1 MRAAGFRYERGDEV
15 ERILDNL
22 RRIIHVLYGHSRR
35 VERLARLT
43 SPQAWMITALS
54 RKESSG
60 ISDLARAM
68 HLSPSAVVRIVTR
81 LEDRGLVTCVRP
93 SNDQRI
99 VKVTLTHVGRKLA
112 GRIPAIPQ
120 ELLLKG
126 LSEIP
131 PNRLRAISENLDS
144 LTRILGAEEATP
156 RLFFAPVTNLPTGG
170 DFDEYRIAL
179 PLPEAEAPAGKGG
192 TAAEED
198 PRKRRRDMIRKTYIR
213 KVEDHLARLEADID
227 RLRDRMAAP
236 AGGSKDRIDREF
248 TDLRSKAQAV
258 RKAIRSVEAAGATN
272 WGRLKNAVDD
282 GLKELGQAID
292 QALEKVRN
300 TGSGGR

>member
-1 MRAAGFRYERGDEV
+1 
-15 ERILDNL
+15 
-22 RRIIHVLYGHSRR
+22 
-35 VERLARLT
+35 
-43 SPQAWMITALS
+43 
-54 RKESSG
+54 
-60 ISDLARAM
+60 M
-68 HLSPSAVVRIVTR
+68 HLRPSAVVRIVTR
-81 LEDRGLVTCVRP
+81 LEDRGLVTCLRP

-99 VKVTLTHVGRKLA
+99 VKVTMTHVGRKLA

-131 PNRLRAISENLDS
+131 PNRLRGISENLDS

-156 RLFFAPVTNLPTGG
+156 RLFFAPVTNLPAGG
-170 DFDEYRIAL
+170 DFDEYRIAP
-179 PLPEAEAPAGKGG
+179 PLPKAEAPAGKGG

-213 KVEDHLARLEADID
+213 KVEDHLARLEANID

-236 AGGSKDRIDREF
+236 AGGIKDRIDREF
-248 TDLRSKAQAV
+248 TELRSKAQAV
-258 RKAIRSVEAAGATN
+258 RKAIRSVEAAGATDL
-272 WGRLKNAVDD
+272 GRLKNAVDD

-300 TGSGGR
+300 AGSGGR

>member
-1 MRAAGFRYERGDEV
+1 MRPAGSRDERGDEV

-54 RKESSG
+54 RKESPG

-68 HLSPSAVVRIVTR
+68 HLCPSAVVRIVTR
-81 LEDRGLVTCVRP
+81 LEDRGMVACVRP
-93 SNDQRI
+93 SNDQGI

-156 RLFFAPVTNLPTGG
+156 RLFFAPVTNLPAGG
-170 DFDEYRIAL
+170 DFDEHRIAL
-179 PLPEAEAPAGKGG
+179 PLPEAETPTGNGG
-192 TAAEED
+192 PAAEEN

-236 AGGSKDRIDREF
+236 AGGIKERIDREC

-258 RKAIRSVEAAGATN
+258 RKSVRAVEAAGATN
-272 WGRLKNAVDD
+272 WGRLKNAVEA

-292 QALEKVRN
+292 QAIEKVRN